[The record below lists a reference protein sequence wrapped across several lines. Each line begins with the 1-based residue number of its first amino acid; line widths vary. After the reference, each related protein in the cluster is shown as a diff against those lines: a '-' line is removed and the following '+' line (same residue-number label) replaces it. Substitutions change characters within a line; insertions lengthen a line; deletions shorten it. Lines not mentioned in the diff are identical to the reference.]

1 MTDPKCTHALD
12 EVCWSERD
20 TYTSKGILV
29 AKRAIPVC
37 THKADANPPTPSQD
51 ERDAEGIPPVWF
63 DYEGEGLNLYWRNPF
78 DGSPFSRKAEKIASF
93 WWPAHPP
100 EDTERVEKWFE
111 RIAARAC
118 GISARET
125 QSEDRS
131 LEKMRV
137 YLLKYREAYAEDL
150 FTPIAEVQKNDGSDS
165 FTTRVSAHMG
175 RFLIDNMIRA
185 LPKVLSPKGD

>member
-1 MTDPKCTHALD
+1 MTEQKCTHALD

-20 TYTSKGILV
+20 TYDSKGNLV

-37 THKADANPPTPSQD
+37 THKADQKNCPECNPQGYPDPIKPFVPCPVCDLPTKSQD
-51 ERDAEGIPPVWF
+51 ERDADGIPPVWF

-78 DGSPFSRKAEKIASF
+78 DGSPFSGKAEKIASF

-137 YLLKYREAYAEDL
+137 YLLEYREAYAEDL
-150 FTPIAEVQKNDGSDS
+150 FTPIAE
-165 FTTRVSAHMG
+165 
-175 RFLIDNMIRA
+175 
-185 LPKVLSPKGD
+185 